1 MDEPPRTLPAPDGIE
16 QAARAVDPVFTGT
29 SVANADDLAK
39 ALGVR
44 RAVVKDETRNPI
56 RSFKG
61 RGADWFMTRL
71 DAADTEPLVTASAGN
86 FGQGLA
92 YAARSRG
99 RELTVFA
106 ARTASPVKVEAMR
119 RLGARVRLA
128 GDDFDAAKAAA
139 VAYVRNGG
147 GRLVVDGDDPYIAE
161 GAGTLAWELTRQ
173 VADPLDAVL
182 VPLGNGALA
191 GGAGI
196 WLRHAW
202 PGTRV
207 IAVAAEGAPAMA
219 RSWYAHDVVRTP
231 GVDTI
236 ADGIAVRVP
245 VPYALSV
252 MRQAVDEVVLV
263 SDEAIVAAMRLLSGT
278 LGLVAEPA
286 GAAGLAAVLAAPAAF
301 AGLSVG
307 TVVCG
312 ANLTGDQLRRWL
324 PDAGTPPHGGP
335 GGGR

>member
-1 MDEPPRTLPAPDGIE
+1 MDQSPRTRPAPGGIE
-16 QAARAVDPVFTGT
+16 QAARAIDPVFTGT
-29 SVANADDLAK
+29 PVTDTDDLAK

-61 RGADWFMTRL
+61 RGADWFLARS
-71 DAADTEPLVTASAGN
+71 ADGDDGPLVTASAGN

-92 YAARSRG
+92 YAARGRG

-128 GDDFDAAKAAA
+128 GDDFDEAKAAA
-139 VAYVRNGG
+139 LAHARDGG
-147 GRLVVDGDDPYIAE
+147 GRLVVDGDDPYVAE
-161 GAGTLAWELTRQ
+161 GAGTIAWELTRQ

-191 GGAGI
+191 GGVGT

-207 IAVAAEGAPAMA
+207 IAVAAAGAPAMA
-219 RSWYAHDVVRTP
+219 RSWHAHGLVRTP

-245 VPYALSV
+245 IPYALSV
-252 MRQAVDEVVLV
+252 MRTTVDEVLLV
-263 SDEAIVAAMRLLSGT
+263 PDEAIVAAMRLLHGT

-286 GAAGLAAVLAAPAAF
+286 GAAGLAAVLADPAAF
-301 AGLSVG
+301 AGLAVG

-324 PDAGTPPHGGP
+324 PDAPED
-335 GGGR
+335 GRSG

>member
-1 MDEPPRTLPAPDGIE
+1 MDASLRPFPDVGGIE
-16 QAARAVDPVFTGT
+16 RAARAIDPVFTGT
-29 SVANADDLAK
+29 PVADADETAK

-44 RAVVKDETRNPI
+44 RAVVKDETRTPI

-61 RGADWFMTRL
+61 RGADWFVAHL
-71 DAADTEPLVTASAGN
+71 AEADDEPLVTASVGN

-92 YAARSRG
+92 YAARRRG

-106 ARTASPVKVEAMR
+106 ARTASPVKIEAMQ

-128 GDDFDAAKAAA
+128 GDDFDAAKAEA
-139 VAYVRNGG
+139 VAYARDGG
-147 GRLVVDGDDPYIAE
+147 GRLVVDGDDPYVAE
-161 GAGTLAWELTRQ
+161 GAGTIAWELTRQ
-173 VADPLDAVL
+173 VGDPLDAVL

-191 GGAGI
+191 GGVGT

-219 RSWYAHDVVRTP
+219 RSWRAHGVVRTP

-245 VPYALSV
+245 VPYALAV
-252 MRQAVDEVVLV
+252 MRRAVDEVVV
-263 SDEAIVAAMRLLSGT
+263 VPDEAIVAAMRLLHGT
-278 LGLVAEPA
+278 LGLVTEPA
-286 GAAGLAAVLAAPAAF
+286 GAAGLAAVLADPAAF
-301 AGLSVG
+301 AGLAVG
-307 TVVCG
+307 TVACG

-324 PDAGTPPHGGP
+324 PDAGP
-335 GGGR
+335 GDREGRR

>member
-1 MDEPPRTLPAPDGIE
+1 METTHRPPPS
-16 QAARAVDPVFTGT
+16 AARIERAAHAIDPVFTG
-29 SVANADDLAK
+29 SPACGHDGLAA

-44 RAVVKDETRNPI
+44 RVIVKDETRNPI

-61 RGADWFMTRL
+61 RGASWFMAHL
-71 DAADTEPLVTASAGN
+71 GGDGPLVTASAGN

-92 YAARSRG
+92 YAARARG
-99 RELTVFA
+99 RALTVFA
-106 ARTASPVKVEAMR
+106 AETASPVKVAAMR

-139 VAYVRNGG
+139 VACAREGG
-147 GRLVVDGDDPYIAE
+147 GRLVVDGDDREIAE
-161 GAGTLAWELTRQ
+161 GAGTIAWELTRQ
-173 VADPLDAVL
+173 VTDAPLDTVL

-191 GGAGI
+191 GGVGT

-219 RSWYAHDVVRTP
+219 RSWRENRAVTTP
-231 GVDTI
+231 GVDTV

-245 VPYALSV
+245 VPYALRV
-252 MRQAVDEVVLV
+252 MRDTVDEVLEVP
-263 SDEAIVAAMRLLSGT
+263 DEAIVAAMRLLHRT

-286 GAAGLAAVLAAPAAF
+286 GAAGLAAVLAHPDAF

-307 TVVCG
+307 TVACG
-312 ANLTGDQLRRWL
+312 ANLTAGQRRRWL
-324 PDAGTPPHGGP
+324 PDAAPADAP
-335 GGGR
+335 G